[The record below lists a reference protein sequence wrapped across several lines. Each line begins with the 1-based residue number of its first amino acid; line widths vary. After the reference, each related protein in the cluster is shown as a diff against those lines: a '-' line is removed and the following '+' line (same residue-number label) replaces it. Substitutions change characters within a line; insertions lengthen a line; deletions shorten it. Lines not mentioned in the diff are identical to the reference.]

1 MTPGRWHDTEGYF
14 NDTWKFRPSV
24 TLTLGM
30 RYSVYQPAYAQNNH
44 ITNFVPAFYNG
55 TDFRTGL
62 VQAGD
67 SRLPRSLVNTYH
79 GGFQPRVGLAWDIF
93 GNGKTALRLGAGR
106 YMSRSNVIEDVLR
119 MGGNPPWTQTV
130 DTGWQGSTL
139 SLADCPTCRSM
150 DTINPGLRTA
160 VAGVSP
166 SAGFNAVD
174 VNFRPPESWQWN
186 VTLSHE
192 VLKNTVAEVSY
203 IGNHGLHIWRRALP
217 FNEVLPSA
225 RLALVRAARD
235 AQPTQPIID
244 ANRRLR
250 GLGPITMSQSTGDSD
265 YHAMQV
271 WVNRRFTPIRLTT
284 TSTAATQTSTVG
296 SRSSATPSTSCPR
309 SSGGAQRRARC
320 WATGSST
327 ASPPSSAA
335 CL

>member
-1 MTPGRWHDTEGYF
+1 
-14 NDTWKFRPSV
+14 
-24 TLTLGM
+24 
-30 RYSVYQPAYAQNNH
+30 
-44 ITNFVPAFYNG
+44 
-55 TDFRTGL
+55 
-62 VQAGD
+62 
-67 SRLPRSLVNTYH
+67 
-79 GGFQPRVGLAWDIF
+79 
-93 GNGKTALRLGAGR
+93 
-106 YMSRSNVIEDVLR
+106 
-119 MGGNPPWTQTV
+119 
-130 DTGWQGSTL
+130 
-139 SLADCPTCRSM
+139 M

-192 VLKNTVAEVSY
+192 VIKNTVAEVSY

-271 WVNRRFTPIRLTT
+271 WVNRRFTQRLAFQAAYTWSHT
-284 TSTAATQTSTVG
+284 ISNVPLTSFT
-296 SRSSATPSTSCPR
+296 SATTDPFNYDLDKGDAAILR
-309 SSGGAQRRARC
+309 SIKTLKTINGK
-320 WATGSST
+320 
-327 ASPPSSAA
+327 PAA
-335 CL
+335 EFWKAVDAKKL

>member
-1 MTPGRWHDTEGYF
+1 MNHEDLFIWKDDFSKVWGNHDMKVGGLFSHNIKNEEIQGNNGLYFIQNSNSRTGNAISEILLKDLPITDYSEIDNKGLTPGRWHDTEGYF

-55 TDFRTGL
+55 TDFHTGL

-93 GNGKTALRLGAGR
+93 GNGKTALRL
-106 YMSRSNVIEDVLR
+106 
-119 MGGNPPWTQTV
+119 
-130 DTGWQGSTL
+130 
-139 SLADCPTCRSM
+139 
-150 DTINPGLRTA
+150 
-160 VAGVSP
+160 
-166 SAGFNAVD
+166 
-174 VNFRPPESWQWN
+174 
-186 VTLSHE
+186 
-192 VLKNTVAEVSY
+192 
-203 IGNHGLHIWRRALP
+203 WRRALP

-271 WVNRRFTPIRLTT
+271 WVNRRFTQRLAFQ
-284 TSTAATQTSTVG
+284 AAYTWS
-296 SRSSATPSTSCPR
+296 
-309 SSGGAQRRARC
+309 
-320 WATGSST
+320 
-327 ASPPSSAA
+327 
-335 CL
+335 